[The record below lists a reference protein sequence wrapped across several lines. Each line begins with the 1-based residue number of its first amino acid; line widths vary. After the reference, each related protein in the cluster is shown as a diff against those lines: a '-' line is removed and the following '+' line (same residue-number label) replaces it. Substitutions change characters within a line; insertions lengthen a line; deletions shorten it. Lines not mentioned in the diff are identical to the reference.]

1 MGGGGSVWRT
11 ETEVDV
17 LAVTAA
23 RHELL
28 STATAAL
35 LYDTDL
41 SFIQTCSSRLE
52 SAEVLECT
60 YSLRHN
66 PFATAPVTRSWYK
79 PASNIN

>member
-1 MGGGGSVWRT
+1 MEDRNRSRRVGRHG
-11 ETEVDV
+11 
-17 LAVTAA
+17 AAA

-28 STATAAL
+28 STATAL

-52 SAEVLECT
+52 SAEVLEYT

-66 PFATAPVTRSWYK
+66 PFATAPVTRSWFTT
-79 PASNIN
+79 ASNIN